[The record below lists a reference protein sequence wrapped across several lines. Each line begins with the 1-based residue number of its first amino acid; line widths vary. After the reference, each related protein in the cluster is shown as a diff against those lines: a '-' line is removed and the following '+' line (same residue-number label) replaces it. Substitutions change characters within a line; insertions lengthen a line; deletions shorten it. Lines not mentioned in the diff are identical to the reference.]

1 MVQRMLGNDI
11 HTMSTLI
18 LKRNLRDLN
27 TRRRNIFGAIGDDGE
42 GGGSIVAMEYLFFQA
57 YEQRSKRK
65 RSDSFKKEA
74 PQKRLQKAHFLMFRF
89 IFNPSFSNTHK
100 TM

>member
-42 GGGSIVAMEYLFFQA
+42 GGGSTVAMEYLFFKRMNKDRNENVA
-57 YEQRSKRK
+57 IHLKRK
-65 RSDSFKKEA
+65 RHKKDY
-74 PQKRLQKAHFLMFRF
+74 KKH
-89 IFNPSFSNTHK
+89 IF
-100 TM
+100 